1 MNNQL
6 SSGPVKEA
14 CADQEEEPG
23 AAGIVFGAGRGHAG
37 AGALG
42 MCTQG
47 VAEASVINQSL
58 GNITVGLSSAAPS
71 ALVTFLP
78 GASVRFYKSSS
89 RKGSGGSR
97 STWFVK
103 FMGNNVAFR
112 LSGPSNT
119 LALLSGFN
127 TSTLKTRWNSVG
139 SKSGPNGLV
148 GRRYLSGHFTTTG
161 FGPYPTYQ
169 PYRTFITTKS
179 GTRGAG
185 SFSNEYA
192 VFQFQYN
199 GSPVYG
205 WLELSQNV
213 SAENGP
219 DVTLAA
225 YGYDLPDQGT
235 PEPSTMALSGLAA
248 FGLGAAGLRRWRAV
262 RKPAA

>member
-1 MNNQL
+1 VRIKKKNL
-6 SSGPVKEA
+6 ERLASFSA
-14 CADQEEEPG
+14 L
-23 AAGIVFGAGRGHAG
+23 GAGTLG

-58 GNITVGLSSAAPS
+58 GNVTVGFSSAVPS
-71 ALVTFLP
+71 TRVRFP
-78 GASVRFYKSSS
+78 GASVRFYTARST
-89 RKGSGGSR
+89 KGTGGSR
-97 STWFVK
+97 SAWFVK
-103 FMGNNVAFR
+103 FMGSNVAFR
-112 LSGPSNT
+112 LNRQSNT

-148 GRRYLSGHFTTTG
+148 GTRYLSGHFTTTG

-169 PYRTFITTKS
+169 PYRTFSTTGA
-179 GTRGAG
+179 GTFGAG

-192 VFQFQYN
+192 LFQFQYN

-248 FGLGAAGLRRWRAV
+248 FGLGAAGLRRWRAA